1 MIKNFFECKRI
12 QKGIQQV
19 NFAPPR
25 MQADLGIVSASS
37 YEGAYPP
44 WYAFD
49 YASNTYWRA
58 GRNDLTPWISVD
70 LGSQKNIIETRLI
83 TFNDING
90 TWSGDLYIEGSNDN
104 INWFNIIKGNDS
116 VWHEATYPD
125 LREAFYQLDGTA
137 RYVRIRSDSPFT
149 VWGGNSCW
157 FSDILFVT
165 E

>member
-1 MIKNFFECKRI
+1 MIKSFYECKRI

-19 NFAPPR
+19 HFAPPR
-25 MQADLGIVSASS
+25 MVRDQGTVTASS
-37 YEGAYPP
+37 YEGNYPP

-49 YASNTYWRA
+49 FGSATYWRA
-58 GRNDLTPWISVD
+58 GRNDQTPWISVD

-90 TWSGDLYIEGSNDN
+90 VWSGELYIEGSNDN
-104 INWFNIIKGNDS
+104 VNWFNIIKGAES
-116 VWHEATYPD
+116 VLHVATYPD
-125 LREAFYQLDGTA
+125 LTEAFYQLDGTA
-137 RYVRIRSDSPFT
+137 RYVRIRSEKPFT